1 MGECM
6 YIEQIQIRKDNKVAA
21 MDPIA
26 KLWVVLLYFVTNAIL
41 ASISE
46 PFGGYSPLL
55 YLWFLGTVALAAV
68 SGILKKYLKAMGV
81 VATIFFIVFAV
92 QAFIVETPNP
102 STPGVALWTW
112 HISSGFHPTIW
123 EYGLQNGLRLG
134 FNILNGASVF
144 VWLFQSTQNKE
155 LSRALEDRGMNYK
168 VVYVFLSS
176 MQMIG
181 VLNNKSKTIMNAQR
195 ARGVETE
202 GNIFVRAKAFFPTMV
217 PLVLSSITDMEE
229 RVLTMES
236 KGLNAPCQKTHL
248 LVLHK
253 SGAEKGTIAVFAV
266 IFVISVIGR
275 VLLWVL

>member
-1 MGECM
+1 MGENM
-6 YIEQIQIRKDNKVAA
+6 YIEQIQIRKDNKIAA

-41 ASISE
+41 AGISE

-55 YLWFLGTVALAAV
+55 YAWFLAVIALAAAT
-68 SGILKKYLKAMGV
+68 GILKKFMKAIGV
-81 VATIFFIVFAV
+81 VFTIFIIVFAV
-92 QAFIVETPNP
+92 QAFIVSTPDP
-102 STPGVALWTW
+102 EIPGVALWTW
-112 HISSGFHPTIW
+112 NISSAFHPTIW
-123 EYGLQNGLRLG
+123 EYGLQNGLKLG

-202 GNIFVRAKAFFPTMV
+202 GNMLVRAKAFFPTMV

-236 KGLNAPCQKTHL
+236 KGFNAPCNKTHL
-248 LVLHK
+248 LVLNK
-253 SGAEKGTIAVFAV
+253 SGAEKATIAVFAV
-266 IFVISVIGR
+266 AFVITLVGR

>member
-1 MGECM
+1 M
-6 YIEQIQIRKDNKVAA
+6 YIEQIQIRKDNKIAA

-41 ASISE
+41 AGISE

-55 YLWFLGTVALAAV
+55 YLWFLAVIVLAAAT
-68 SGILKKYLKAMGV
+68 GIMKKFLKALGV
-81 VATIFFIVFAV
+81 VVTIFVIVFAV

-102 STPGVALWTW
+102 DIPGVALWTW
-112 HISSGFHPTIW
+112 QISSGFHPTVW
-123 EYGLQNGLRLG
+123 EYGLQNGLKLG
-134 FNILNGASVF
+134 FNILNGASIF

-202 GNIFVRAKAFFPTMV
+202 GNLFVRAKAFFPTMV

-236 KGLNAPCQKTHL
+236 KGFNAPCEKTHL
-248 LVLHK
+248 LVVHK
-253 SGAEKGTIAVFAV
+253 SGAEKATVAVFAV
-266 IFVISVIGR
+266 LFAITVVGR
-275 VLLWVL
+275 ILLWVL

>member
-1 MGECM
+1 M
-6 YIEQIQIRKDNKVAA
+6 YIEQIQIRKDNKIAA

-26 KLWVVLLYFVTNAIL
+26 KLWVVLLYFVTNAVL
-41 ASISE
+41 AGISE

-55 YLWFLGTVALAAV
+55 YAWFLAVIILAAV
-68 SGILKKYLKAMGV
+68 TGIMKKFLKAMGV
-81 VATIFFIVFAV
+81 VATIFIIVFLV
-92 QAFIVETPNP
+92 QAFIVETSDPEI
-102 STPGVALWTW
+102 PGVILWRW
-112 HISSGFHPTIW
+112 NISSGFHPTIW
-123 EYGLQNGLRLG
+123 EYGLQNGLKLG
-134 FNILNGASVF
+134 FNILNGASIF

-202 GNIFVRAKAFFPTMV
+202 GNMFVRAKAFFPTMV

-236 KGLNAPCQKTHL
+236 KGFNAPCEKTHL

-253 SGAEKGTIAVFAV
+253 SGAEKKIIAVFV
-266 IFVISVIGR
+266 VFFVISVIGR

>member
-1 MGECM
+1 M
-6 YIEQIQIRKDNKVAA
+6 YIEQIQIRKDNKIAA

-26 KLWVVLLYFVTNAIL
+26 KLWVVLLYFITNAVL
-41 ASISE
+41 AGISK

-55 YLWFLGTVALAAV
+55 YLWFLGTVVLAAA
-68 SGILKKYLKAMGV
+68 SGIMKKFLKALSV
-81 VATIFFIVFAV
+81 VATIFVIVFAV
-92 QAFIVETPNP
+92 QAFIVETPSPN
-102 STPGVALWTW
+102 TPGVALWTW
-112 HISSGFHPTIW
+112 QISRSFHPTIW

-134 FNILNGASVF
+134 FNILNGASIF

-236 KGLNAPCQKTHL
+236 KGFNAPCQKTHL
-248 LVLHK
+248 LQLHK
-253 SGAEKGTIAVFAV
+253 SGAEKGTIAVFV
-266 IFVISVIGR
+266 VLFVISVIGR
-275 VLLWVL
+275 VALWVL

>member
-1 MGECM
+1 M
-6 YIEQIQIRKDNKVAA
+6 YIEQIQIRKDNKIAA

-41 ASISE
+41 AGISE

-55 YLWFLGTVALAAV
+55 YAWFLAVIVLAAA
-68 SGILKKYLKAMGV
+68 SGIMKKFLKALSV
-81 VATIFFIVFAV
+81 VVTIFVIVFLV

-102 STPGVALWTW
+102 DVPGVVLWRW
-112 HISSGFHPTIW
+112 NISSGFHPTVW
-123 EYGLQNGLRLG
+123 EYGLQNGLKLG
-134 FNILNGASVF
+134 FNILNGASIF

-202 GNIFVRAKAFFPTMV
+202 GNMFVRAKAFFPTMV

-236 KGLNAPCQKTHL
+236 KGFNAPCEKTHL

-253 SGAEKGTIAVFAV
+253 SGAEKKIIAVFV
-266 IFVISVIGR
+266 VFFVISVIGR

>member
-1 MGECM
+1 M

-112 HISSGFHPTIW
+112 HISNGFHPTIW

-236 KGLNAPCQKTHL
+236 KGFNAPCQKTHL

>member
-1 MGECM
+1 M
-6 YIEQIQIRKDNKVAA
+6 
-21 MDPIA
+21 
-26 KLWVVLLYFVTNAIL
+26 
-41 ASISE
+41 
-46 PFGGYSPLL
+46 
-55 YLWFLGTVALAAV
+55 
-68 SGILKKYLKAMGV
+68 
-81 VATIFFIVFAV
+81 
-92 QAFIVETPNP
+92 
-102 STPGVALWTW
+102 
-112 HISSGFHPTIW
+112 
-123 EYGLQNGLRLG
+123 
-134 FNILNGASVF
+134 
-144 VWLFQSTQNKE
+144 
-155 LSRALEDRGMNYK
+155 EDRGMNYK

-236 KGLNAPCQKTHL
+236 KGFNAPCQKTHL

>member
-1 MGECM
+1 M
-6 YIEQIQIRKDNKVAA
+6 YIEQIQIRKDNKIAA

-26 KLWVVLLYFVTNAIL
+26 KLWVVLLYFVTNAVL
-41 ASISE
+41 AGISE

-55 YLWFLGTVALAAV
+55 YAWFLAVIILAAV
-68 SGILKKYLKAMGV
+68 TGIMKKFLKAMGV
-81 VATIFFIVFAV
+81 VATIFIIVFLV
-92 QAFIVETPNP
+92 RAFIVETSDPEI
-102 STPGVALWTW
+102 PGVILWRW
-112 HISSGFHPTIW
+112 NISSGFHPTIW
-123 EYGLQNGLRLG
+123 EYGLQNGLKLG
-134 FNILNGASVF
+134 FNILNGASIF

-202 GNIFVRAKAFFPTMV
+202 GNMFVRAKAFFPTMV

-236 KGLNAPCQKTHL
+236 KGFNAPCEKTHL

-253 SGAEKGTIAVFAV
+253 SGAEKKIIAVFV
-266 IFVISVIGR
+266 VFFVISVIGR